1 MPNVYLIDIFNTIST
16 NIRPQMLQTLQGY
29 FNQLAKPPV
38 PAMTCSWLATTVTAT
53 DLDILVYFLPFAKSL
68 ARKIYPKAPSPISGH
83 DGLTIG
89 DNPRISEV
97 YVHTVDPTILADLT
111 LHEIMHMKLKKGN
124 EMHVLGGM
132 AAATVTPTTKLT
144 PQNIQLLAPALKT
157 PLPQWT
163 AGIQMMLDMVKA
175 KASGDPMVDLLE

>member
-68 ARKIYPKAPSPISGH
+68 ARKE
-83 DGLTIG
+83 D
-89 DNPRISEV
+89 R
-97 YVHTVDPTILADLT
+97 
-111 LHEIMHMKLKKGN
+111 
-124 EMHVLGGM
+124 
-132 AAATVTPTTKLT
+132 
-144 PQNIQLLAPALKT
+144 
-157 PLPQWT
+157 
-163 AGIQMMLDMVKA
+163 
-175 KASGDPMVDLLE
+175 